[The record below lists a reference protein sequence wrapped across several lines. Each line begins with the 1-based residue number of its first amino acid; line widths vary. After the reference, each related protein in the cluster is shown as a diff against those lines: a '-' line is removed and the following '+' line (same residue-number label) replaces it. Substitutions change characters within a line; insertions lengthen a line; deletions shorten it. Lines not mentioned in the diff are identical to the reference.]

1 MICGTLS
8 SRIVLDVG
16 PGAGRYAAVTCA
28 HSVSLRDLQR
38 HTRSGVEVVCD
49 NVGSRKPY
57 ILPLP
62 GRSKPCYRERGK
74 ASMGLGQAYNVY
86 CVTLFLLFAMC
97 SAKPAQGSSGFPA
110 KYLPTLALP
119 SRYAVSC
126 LAADCHRLTSY
137 LPSSFNDSTA
147 PASNIG
153 APLRPE
159 NTDWLHVRIAYDRS
173 FKAAKGGELVMSL
186 AATIYYAWV
195 DTANEPIGTPK
206 RVRRIP
212 FLNFQYIIRPSA
224 AREAVLNPFKLGIAY
239 CWIIDSLLK
248 QQDWPGCINADLS
261 DNNDRSI
268 AILQVANVPQD
279 SGAPPKAA
287 ADKALEKVLFAN
299 ESYSTRTRRN
309 HNGNGPGLALA
320 IPIEIERRWFTCL
333 YSMLLFIVAKPTTSR
348 VASELPPFPFSTDVK
363 TYHFTCDPEDPTN
376 KDRIDV
382 YISSASRDA
391 RNGLTWDALAKTL
404 LLFGTRIAD
413 DGDWESEQLVVHQDV
428 VTAALGISLDH
439 ASGASDE
446 A

>member
-1 MICGTLS
+1 MDLAPQSGPFS
-8 SRIVLDVG
+8 SPLQASVQQIHRYCVL
-16 PGAGRYAAVTCA
+16 AE
-28 HSVSLRDLQR
+28 L
-38 HTRSGVEVVCD
+38 
-49 NVGSRKPY
+49 
-57 ILPLP
+57 
-62 GRSKPCYRERGK
+62 YRERRTVK
-74 ASMGLGQAYNVY
+74 HATDRHYYVDT
-86 CVTLFLLFAMC
+86 TLERWANSKGFLRFALVPPLLQHVG
-97 SAKPAQGSSGFPA
+97 SKSSKGWLQG
-110 KYLPTLALP
+110 
-119 SRYAVSC
+119 R
-126 LAADCHRLTSY
+126 R
-137 LPSSFNDSTA
+137 
-147 PASNIG
+147 SNIG